1 MFSKFKELIR
11 KVVNKLFPKNLIQ
24 KNINAE
30 IAVTDRM
37 SKAIDLWSKVYE
49 NKAPW
54 LEDDVESLELG
65 SVIANEVARLTTI
78 EFKSEITGND
88 FLQKQYENVLDDL
101 RRYVEYACAKGGLV
115 FKPYIDGNT
124 IAVDYVQADRF
135 FPTAYNSKGEVTA
148 AVFVEQK
155 RIGKKLFTRLEYHV
169 LNGTDYTI
177 TNTAYCNNNA
187 WGGNDNLYE
196 LGQQV
201 PLDSVDEWA
210 TLNPETTLG
219 NIEKPLFSYFRIP
232 QANNIDSNSP
242 LGVSVYARAIDLIK
256 EADKQ
261 YSRIL
266 WEYEGSELAI
276 NASVDCFKLDE
287 LGNPILPK
295 GRERLYR
302 AVEYGV
308 GEFNKALETFSPAIR
323 DSSLFNGLN
332 NLLKRIEFNCNLSY
346 GTISDPESVDK
357 TATEIISSKQRMYS
371 SIKDI
376 QRALENALN
385 DLIYAMSVLGQLNSL
400 CNMNYEVSYNWDDS
414 IIVNKEK
421 KLESMRADVAAGI
434 LRPELYIAEQ
444 YGVTEEEAK
453 KMMPE
458 QEDDNSNNPDDLEE

>member
-1 MFSKFKELIR
+1 M
-11 KVVNKLFPKNLIQ
+11 FPKNLIQ

-30 IAVTDRM
+30 IAVSDRM

-54 LEDDVESLELG
+54 LGEDVESLELG

-210 TLNPETTLG
+210 TLTPEITLG
-219 NIEKPLFSYFRIP
+219 NIEKPLFAYFRVP

-287 LGNPILPK
+287 AGNPILPE

-346 GTISDPESVDK
+346 GTISDPQSVDK

-371 SIKDI
+371 FVKDI

-400 CNMNYEVSYNWDDS
+400 CDMNYKVSYNWDDS
-414 IIVNKEK
+414 IIVDKQK

-434 LRPELYIAEQ
+434 LRPELYIIEQ
-444 YGVTEEEAK
+444 YGVTKEEAL
-453 KMMPE
+453 KMMPDNDYK
-458 QEDDNSNNPDDLEE
+458 DDSRPDDMEE

>member
-1 MFSKFKELIR
+1 M
-11 KVVNKLFPKNLIQ
+11 FPKNLIQ

-30 IAVTDRM
+30 IAVSDRM

-54 LEDDVESLELG
+54 LGEDVESLELG

-78 EFKSEITGND
+78 EFKSEVTGND

-135 FPTAYNSKGEVTA
+135 FPTAYNSKGEVTS

-155 RIGKKLFTRLEYHV
+155 RIGKKLFTRLEYHS

-201 PLDSVDEWA
+201 PLNSVDEWA

-308 GEFNKALETFSPAIR
+308 GEFNKALEPFSPAIR

>member
-11 KVVNKLFPKNLIQ
+11 KVANKLFPKNLIQ

-30 IAVTDRM
+30 IAVSDRM

-54 LEDDVESLELG
+54 LGEDVESLELG

-135 FPTAYNSKGEVTA
+135 FPTAYNSKGEVTS

-155 RIGKKLFTRLEYHV
+155 RIGKKLFTRLEYHS
-169 LNGTDYTI
+169 LNGTNYTI

-201 PLDSVDEWA
+201 PLNSVDEWA

-308 GEFNKALETFSPAIR
+308 GEFNKALEPFSPAIR
-323 DSSLFNGLN
+323 DSSLFNGLD

-346 GTISDPESVDK
+346 GTISDPQAVDK

>member
-30 IAVTDRM
+30 IAVSDRM

-54 LEDDVESLELG
+54 LGEDVESLELG

-78 EFKSEITGND
+78 EFKSEVTGND

-135 FPTAYNSKGEVTA
+135 FPTAYNSKGEVTS

-155 RIGKKLFTRLEYHV
+155 RIGKKLFTRLEYHS

-187 WGGNDNLYE
+187 WGGTDNLYE

-210 TLNPETTLG
+210 TLTPEITLG
-219 NIEKPLFSYFRIP
+219 NIEKPLFAYFRVP

-276 NASVDCFKLDE
+276 NASVDCFKQDKA
-287 LGNPILPK
+287 GNPILPE

-346 GTISDPESVDK
+346 GTISDPQSVDK

-385 DLIYAMSVLGQLNSL
+385 NLIYAMSVLGQLNSL
-400 CNMNYEVSYNWDDS
+400 CDMNYKVSYNWDDS
-414 IIVNKEK
+414 IIVDKQK

>member
-11 KVVNKLFPKNLIQ
+11 KVVNRLFSKNLIQ
-24 KNINAE
+24 KNIDTD
-30 IAVTDRM
+30 IAVSDSMT
-37 SKAIDLWSKVYE
+37 KAIDLWDKIYTE
-49 NKAPW
+49 KAPW
-54 LEDDVESLELG
+54 LDDDTKSLSLG
-65 SVIANEVARLTTI
+65 SVIANEVARLVTV
-78 EFKSEITGND
+78 EFESEITGND
-88 FLQKQYENVLDDL
+88 FLQAQYLNVLDDL

-115 FKPYIDGNT
+115 FKPYLDRDT

-155 RIGKKLFTRLEYHV
+155 RIGKKLYTRLEYHS

-201 PLDSVDEWA
+201 PLNSVDEWA

-308 GEFNKALETFSPAIR
+308 GEFNKALEPFSPAIR

-346 GTISDPESVDK
+346 GTISDPQAVDK